1 LLISLHMPKTAGSS
15 FLQALETHFG
25 EGLQKDYSD
34 MARIQQYLAGD
45 LLPQEVIERGIV
57 EFDSSHPPT
66 CIHGHFLPAKFLT
79 LTSAGKCEMKFITW
93 LRDPVERLFSHYH
106 YFIRS
111 YDPTTA
117 GPLFRKIVEEKW
129 SLETFCF
136 SEEYKNFY
144 SKYLWNFPYDRFDFV
159 GLTEFYEDDLQHF
172 SERFLNAEAKAYRL
186 NCAVESKTAGYQV
199 DPSFRREVE
208 NFHSVDVALYNRA
221 LQERAQRA

>member
-106 YFIRS
+106 YFMRS
-111 YDPTTA
+111 YDPSTA
-117 GPLFRKIVEEKW
+117 GPLFRKIVEDKW

-159 GLTEFYEDDLQHF
+159 GLTEFYEDDLRQF
-172 SERFLNAEAKAYRL
+172 SERFLKTEAKAYRM
-186 NCAVESKTAGYQV
+186 NCAVESKIAGHRI
-199 DPSFRREVE
+199 DPGFRREVE
-208 NFHSVDVALYNRA
+208 NFHSEDVALYNRA
-221 LQERAQRA
+221 LQEREQRV